1 MAVASAVA
9 AYHRLLEGD
18 EGAVVEQA
26 ARLQEGFRR
35 HGVTFAGQ
43 PMSSFVR
50 PHLVSRSDFD
60 VLRAAAR
67 RLVEICAR
75 VARRAFDGDLSRL
88 LAFLGTP
95 EVEARH
101 VRFDPGEPDVVLS
114 RVDAFLS
121 HGQPRFIEINSD
133 APAGFGYGDRMA
145 ELLMELPVFSA
156 FAARFDVS
164 YATSAPRL
172 LDAVLEA
179 AKPRSAGGVPT
190 VAIVDWAE
198 VKTRADQ
205 EILAEGFRA
214 RGAACFLADPRDAH
228 RRSGRLLFAG
238 RACDV
243 VYRRAVLSELC
254 EREAE
259 SRVFLEAYR
268 AQEALF
274 VNSLRCR
281 VSEDKAFFAL
291 LTDEAFSALLSANE
305 REFVSRVVP
314 WTRRV
319 EERRTTRGGQPVDL
333 VPHVLARR
341 EGLVLKPAHGYGGA
355 LVYVGSETSQS
366 DWEKAVSQ
374 AQAGAW
380 VVQERVEI
388 PEEPFPVIEDGRLA
402 FRSFKVNVNPFY
414 VRGAE
419 VGAVTRASR
428 SAVINVSAGGG
439 SLPTL
444 VLEG

>member
-1 MAVASAVA
+1 MAVAAAIA
-9 AYHRLLEGD
+9 AYHRLLETD
-18 EGAVVEQA
+18 EAGALEQA
-26 ARLQEGFRR
+26 ARLEAGFRR
-35 HGVTFAGQ
+35 RGVTFAGQ

-50 PHLVSRSDFD
+50 PHFVPRADFD
-60 VLRAAAR
+60 VLRTAAC
-67 RLVEICAR
+67 RLVEISAR
-75 VARRAFDGDLSRL
+75 VARQAFGGDLSRL

-95 EVEARH
+95 EAEARH

-121 HGQPRFIEINSD
+121 GGQPRFIEINSD

-145 ELLMELPVFSA
+145 ELVRELPVFSA
-156 FAARFDVS
+156 FAEKVEVS
-164 YATSAPRL
+164 YPTSAPRL
-172 LDAVLEA
+172 LDAALGA
-179 AKPRSAGGVPT
+179 AKPRRAGTTPT

-198 VKTRADQ
+198 VKTRPDQ
-205 EILAEGFRA
+205 EILGEAFRA
-214 RGAACFLADPRDAH
+214 RGAPCFLADPRDAE
-228 RRSGRLLFAG
+228 RRSGRLLFGG
-238 RACDV
+238 RAADI

-259 SRVFLEAYR
+259 SRVFLEAYGKG
-268 AQEALF
+268 EAVF

-291 LTDEAFSALLSANE
+291 LTDEAFSTLLRDDE
-305 REFVSRVVP
+305 REFVARVVP

-319 EERRTTRGGQPVDL
+319 AERRTSRAGRDVDL
-333 VPHVLARR
+333 VPHVLEQR

-355 LVYVGSETSQS
+355 SVYVGSETAQG
-366 DWEKAVSQ
+366 DWEKAVRE
-374 AQAGAW
+374 ALAGAW

-388 PEEPFPVIEDGRLA
+388 PEEPFPVVENGGLA

-419 VGAVTRASR
+419 VGAVTRASH

-439 SLPTL
+439 SLPTF
-444 VLEG
+444 VLE

>member
-1 MAVASAVA
+1 MAVAAAIA
-9 AYHRLLEGD
+9 AYHRLLEVD
-18 EGAVVEQA
+18 EAGALEQA
-26 ARLQEGFRR
+26 ARLEAAFRGR
-35 HGVTFAGQ
+35 GVTFAGQ
-43 PMSSFVR
+43 PMPSFVR
-50 PHLVSRSDFD
+50 PHFVTRADFD
-60 VLRAAAR
+60 VLRAAAH
-67 RLVEICAR
+67 RLVDLCAR
-75 VARRAFDGDLSRL
+75 VARLAFGGDLSRL

-95 EVEARH
+95 EAEARH
-101 VRFDPGEPDVVLS
+101 VRFDPGPPDVMLS

-121 HGQPRFIEINSD
+121 NGRPRFIEINSD

-145 ELLMELPVFSA
+145 ELVRELPAFSA
-156 FAARFDVS
+156 FARTFEVS
-164 YATSAPRL
+164 YAPSTPPL
-172 LDAVLEA
+172 LDAVLA
-179 AKPRSAGGVPT
+179 AARPRRAGATPS

-198 VKTRADQ
+198 VKTRPDQ
-205 EILAEGFRA
+205 EILSKAFLA
-214 RGAACFLADPRDAH
+214 RGASCFLADPREAE
-228 RRSGRLLFAG
+228 RQSGRLLFGG
-238 RACDV
+238 RAADI

-259 SRVFLEAYR
+259 SRVFLEAYH

-291 LTDEAFSALLSANE
+291 LTDEKFAALLSDEE
-305 REFVSRVVP
+305 RAFVARVVP

-319 EERRTTRGGQPVDL
+319 AERRTARDGRDVDL
-333 VPHVLARR
+333 IPHVLQER

-355 LVYVGSETSQS
+355 SVYVGSETASS
-366 DWEKAVSQ
+366 DWEKAVR
-374 AQAGAW
+374 AALAGPW

-388 PEEPFPVIEDGRLA
+388 PEESFPVVENGGLA

-414 VRGAE
+414 VHGAE

-439 SLPTL
+439 SLPTF
-444 VLEG
+444 VLE

>member
-1 MAVASAVA
+1 VAVAAAIA
-9 AYHRLLEGD
+9 AYHRLLESD
-18 EGAVVEQA
+18 ESAVVQQA
-26 ARLQEGFRR
+26 ARLEEDFRR
-35 HGVTFAGQ
+35 RGVTFAGQ

-50 PHLVSRSDFD
+50 PHFVSRADFD
-60 VLRAAAR
+60 GLRAAAC

-95 EVEARH
+95 EAEARH

-121 HGQPRFIEINSD
+121 QGQPRFIEINSD

-145 ELLMELPVFSA
+145 ELLGRLPVFAA
-156 FAARFDVS
+156 FAAEFEVS
-164 YATSAPRL
+164 YASSAPRL

-179 AKPRSAGGVPT
+179 AKPRRAGSTPT

-198 VKTRADQ
+198 VKTRPDQ
-205 EILAEGFRA
+205 EILGEGFLA
-214 RGAACFLADPRDAH
+214 RGASCFLADPRDAE
-228 RRSGRLLFAG
+228 RRSGRLLFGG
-238 RACDV
+238 RACDI

-268 AQEALF
+268 AREAVF

-291 LTDEAFSALLSANE
+291 LTDEAFRSLLSDDE
-305 REFVSRVVP
+305 REFLARVVP

-319 EERRTTRGGQPVDL
+319 EERRTTRDGRDVDL
-333 VPHVLARR
+333 VSHVLEQRA
-341 EGLVLKPAHGYGGA
+341 GLVLKPAHGYGGA
-355 LVYVGSETSQS
+355 SVYVGSETSAS
-366 DWEKAVSQ
+366 DWERAVGQ
-374 AQAGAW
+374 ALAGAW

-388 PEEPFPVIEDGRLA
+388 PEEPFPVVENGRLG
-402 FRSFKVNVNPFY
+402 FQSFKVNVNPFY
-414 VRGAE
+414 VRGAT

-439 SLPTL
+439 SLPTF
-444 VLEG
+444 VLEA

>member
-1 MAVASAVA
+1 MAVPDAIA
-9 AYHRLLEGD
+9 AYHRLLEAD
-18 EGAVVEQA
+18 EAGALEQA
-26 ARLQEGFRR
+26 RRLEESFGRR
-35 HGVTFAGQ
+35 GVTFAGQ

-50 PHLVSRSDFD
+50 PHFVSRVDFD
-60 VLRAAAR
+60 ALRTAAS

-75 VARRAFDGDLSRL
+75 VARQAHGGDLSRL

-95 EVEARH
+95 EAEARH
-101 VRFDPGEPDVVLS
+101 VRVDPGEPDVVLS
-114 RVDAFLS
+114 RVDAFLAA
-121 HGQPRFIEINSD
+121 GQPRFIEINSD

-145 ELLMELPVFSA
+145 ELLREVPVFAA
-156 FAARFDVS
+156 FAKKFKVG
-164 YATSAPRL
+164 YAASAPSL
-172 LDAVLEA
+172 LDAVQEIA
-179 AKPRSAGGVPT
+179 RSTRAGSSAT

-205 EILAEGFRA
+205 EILREAFAA
-214 RGAACFLADPRDAH
+214 RGVSCFLADPRDAE
-228 RRSGRLLFAG
+228 RRSGRLSFGG
-238 RACDV
+238 RVADV

-268 AQEALF
+268 GGEAVF

-281 VSEDKAFFAL
+281 VSEDKAFFAI
-291 LTDEAFSALLSANE
+291 LTDETFEELLSVDE
-305 REFVSRVVP
+305 RDFVARVVP

-319 EERRTTRGGQPVDL
+319 EERHTTRRGQDVDL
-333 VPHVLARR
+333 VPHVLAER

-355 LVYVGSETSQS
+355 SVYVGSETPASH
-366 DWEKAVSQ
+366 WEAAVTTALS
-374 AQAGAW
+374 GAW

-388 PEEPFPVIEDGRLA
+388 PEEPFPVVENGALA

-439 SLPTL
+439 SLPTF
-444 VLEG
+444 VLED